1 MICEKEILILGDRDM
16 TKTKKKS
23 SIIQEDNIKKLLLR
37 MDSELYNEVERLA
50 EIEDRSIHGQ
60 IIHSIRNTIKNST
73 NKK

>member
-1 MICEKEILILGDRDM
+1 MICEKEILILGDGDM

-60 IIHSIRNTIKNST
+60 IIHSIRNSVKNNI

>member
-1 MICEKEILILGDRDM
+1 MIREKEILILGDRDM

-50 EIEDRSIHGQ
+50 QIEDRSVHGQ
-60 IIHSIRNTIKNST
+60 IIHSIRNTVKSSI

>member
-23 SIIQEDNIKKLLLR
+23 NIIQEDNIKKLLLR

-60 IIHSIRNTIKNST
+60 IIHSIRNSVKNNI

>member
-23 SIIQEDNIKKLLLR
+23 SIIQDDNIKKLLLR

-50 EIEDRSIHGQ
+50 EIEDRSVHGQ
-60 IIHSIRNTIKNST
+60 IIHSIRNSVKNNI

>member
-23 SIIQEDNIKKLLLR
+23 NIIQEDSIKKLLLR

-50 EIEDRSIHGQ
+50 EIEDRSVHGQ
-60 IIHSIRNTIKNST
+60 IIHSIRNSVKNNI